1 MLRENGMID
10 CSRLREVVVNS
21 VVNNN
26 ASTKATG
33 IAASGTVR
41 PGTRKDTNCGLK
53 QSKIIKPKK
62 EVITQK
68 ETVNELPMKSFQAE
82 SLSYYKFY
90 IASAIKKSKFPSE
103 ILHNIGNYSET
114 EYTAMQGKQF
124 LDPQLGIGV
133 SKKKH

>member
-1 MLRENGMID
+1 MID
-10 CSRLREVVVNS
+10 CSRLREVASNT

-26 ASTKATG
+26 PATKQVTAANG
-33 IAASGTVR
+33 IVR

-68 ETVNELPMKSFQAE
+68 EAVNELPVKSSQSE

-90 IASAIKKSKFPSE
+90 IASAIKKNKIPAE
-103 ILHNIGNYSET
+103 IIQNTGNYSET
-114 EYTAMQGKQF
+114 EFTIMQGKQF
-124 LDPQLGIGV
+124 VDPHSGL